1 MLILRRLVISH
12 LRLVIP
18 KEKYLSAV
26 QSDSAIIDQMKSM
39 NDENKFDQVLQL
51 FDTYNKKNKSSSL
64 PNRKVTQAL
73 KACLFK
79 QVILNVPQ
87 IFIIVFHHPFKVID
101 ISYFL

>member
-64 PNRKVTQAL
+64 PNRMVTR
-73 KACLFK
+73 K
-79 QVILNVPQ
+79 
-87 IFIIVFHHPFKVID
+87 H
-101 ISYFL
+101 

>member
-18 KEKYLSAV
+18 RGKYLSAL

-64 PNRKVTQAL
+64 PNRMVTR
-73 KACLFK
+73 K
-79 QVILNVPQ
+79 
-87 IFIIVFHHPFKVID
+87 H
-101 ISYFL
+101 